1 MQQRVLLLL
10 TVSSIIEV
18 FQKFRMSPLAND
30 QFEEKGKQVM
40 INKLMTFVSQNKPIK
55 FSIMGFPMKSP
66 NNRDKVIGNMP
77 DLAEEITLKN
87 FDAFNIAIKTVYPP
101 GIEVSI
107 ISDGFAFND
116 VMEVQDKIVEQ
127 YQEIS
132 MDMSKDMSINWFN
145 LKDFYDKNTN
155 LNTMRD
161 KLISQFGIN
170 EQELERRILFDQDVN
185 MLYKGMI
192 RFMNLDIAIR
202 DYSSKSQLQK
212 HAKIMARTMM
222 FRNEAYSK
230 LVQSE
235 FSDHIRLSMHPS
247 INNGTKFSFQLI
259 RSEHAWTSAWHCAL
273 MIREDGQFETIHRK
287 DAEARGLELVHKNN
301 QPYFYK

>member
-1 MQQRVLLLL
+1 MQTFTQIL
-10 TVSSIIEV
+10 TVQAIIGV
-18 FQKFRMSPLAND
+18 FSNFRMNPLVND
-30 QFEEKGKQVM
+30 EFDTKGKQVLEE
-40 INKLMTFVSQNKPIK
+40 KLLTFVVQNKPIK

-66 NNRDKVIGNMP
+66 NDRDKVIGNMT

-87 FDAFNIAIKTVYPP
+87 FEVFNQAVKVVYPP
-101 GIEVSI
+101 GISVSI

-116 VMEVQDKIVEQ
+116 VMQVTDRVVEQ

-145 LKDFYDKNTN
+145 LKDFYDKKITVDS
-155 LNTMRD
+155 MRT
-161 KLISQFGIN
+161 KLIDQFGSTT
-170 EQELERRILFDQDVN
+170 EELEHRILFDQDVN
-185 MLYKGMI
+185 MLYIGMI

-202 DYSSKSQLQK
+202 DFNSKTQLQK
-212 HAKIMARTMM
+212 AAKIMARTMM

-287 DAEARGLELVHKNN
+287 DAELRGLELIYNNN
-301 QPYFYK
+301 QPYYYQQ

>member
-1 MQQRVLLLL
+1 MQTFTQIL
-10 TVSSIIEV
+10 TVQAIIGV
-18 FQKFRMSPLAND
+18 FSNFRMNPLVND
-30 QFEEKGKQVM
+30 EFDTKGKQVLEE
-40 INKLMTFVSQNKPIK
+40 KLLTFVVQNKPIK

-66 NNRDKVIGNMP
+66 NDRDKVIGNMT

-87 FDAFNIAIKTVYPP
+87 FEVFNQAVKVVYPP
-101 GIEVSI
+101 GISVSI

-116 VMEVQDKIVEQ
+116 VMQVTDRVVEQ

-145 LKDFYDKNTN
+145 LKDFYDKKITVDS
-155 LNTMRD
+155 MRT
-161 KLISQFGIN
+161 KLIDQFGSTT
-170 EQELERRILFDQDVN
+170 EELEHRILFDQDVN

-202 DYSSKSQLQK
+202 DFNSKTQLQK
-212 HAKIMARTMM
+212 AAKIMARTMM

-287 DAEARGLELVHKNN
+287 DAELRGLELIYNNN
-301 QPYFYK
+301 QPYYYQQ

>member
-1 MQQRVLLLL
+1 MQTLTQIL
-10 TVSSIIEV
+10 TVQAIIGV
-18 FQKFRMSPLAND
+18 FSGFRMNPLAND
-30 QFEEKGKQVM
+30 EFDTKGKKVLEEK
-40 INKLMTFVSQNKPIK
+40 LLTFVVQNKPIK

-77 DLAEEITLKN
+77 DLAEEMTLKN
-87 FDAFNIAIKTVYPP
+87 FEDFNQAVKVVYPP
-101 GIEVSI
+101 GISVSI

-116 VMEVQDKIVEQ
+116 VMEVTDRVVEQ

-132 MDMSKDMSINWFN
+132 MDMPKDMSINWFN
-145 LKDFYDKNTN
+145 LKDFYDKKIAVDS
-155 LNTMRD
+155 MRT
-161 KLISQFGIN
+161 KLIDQFGITT
-170 EQELERRILFDQDVN
+170 EELEQRILFDQDVN

-202 DYSSKSQLQK
+202 DFNSKTQLQK
-212 HAKIMARTMM
+212 AAKIMARTMM

-287 DAEARGLELVHKNN
+287 DAELRGLELVSVNN
-301 QPYFYK
+301 QPYYYR

>member
-1 MQQRVLLLL
+1 MQSHFITAL
-10 TVSSIIEV
+10 SIIQV
-18 FQKFRMSPLAND
+18 FQGFRMNPLESD
-30 QFEEKGKQVM
+30 QFEQKGKQVM
-40 INKLMTFVSQNKPIK
+40 IDKLLTFISVNKPIK

-66 NNRDKVIGNMP
+66 NDRDKVIGNRP
-77 DLAEEITLKN
+77 DLAEEMTLKN
-87 FDAFNIAIKTVYPP
+87 FNAFNQAVKVVYPP
-101 GIEVSI
+101 GIQVSI

-116 VMEVQDKIVEQ
+116 VMNVTDKIVEQ

-145 LKDFYDKNTN
+145 LKDFYDRNTN
-155 LNTMRD
+155 LNTLRD
-161 KLISQFGIN
+161 KLISQHGIT
-170 EQELERRILFDQDVN
+170 EQELEQRILFDPDVN

-273 MIREDGQFETIHRK
+273 MIREDGEVETIHRK
-287 DAEARGLELVHKNN
+287 DAEARGLELVSVNN
-301 QPYFYK
+301 QPYYYR

>member
-1 MQQRVLLLL
+1 MNSTLTALL
-10 TVSSIIEV
+10 IIQV
-18 FQKFRMSPLAND
+18 FQGFRMNPLQID
-30 QFEEKGKQVM
+30 EFETKGKQVM
-40 INKLMTFVSQNKPIK
+40 IDKLLPFINANKPIK

-66 NNRDKVIGNMP
+66 NDRDKTIGHLP
-77 DLAEEITLKN
+77 DLAEQETLKN
-87 FDAFNIAIKTVYPP
+87 FDAFNIAIKQVYPP
-101 GIEVSI
+101 GIQVSI

-145 LKDFYDKNTN
+145 LKDFYSKNIS
-155 LNTMRD
+155 LETMRN
-161 KLISQFGIN
+161 KLIAQHGIT
-170 EQELERRILFDQDVN
+170 EQVLEQRILFDTDVN

-212 HAKIMARTMM
+212 AAKIMARTMM

-230 LVQSE
+230 LVQAE

-273 MIREDGQFETIHRK
+273 MIREDGQFETIHKK
-287 DAEARGLELVHKNN
+287 DAEARGLELVSVNN
-301 QPYFYK
+301 QPFYYR